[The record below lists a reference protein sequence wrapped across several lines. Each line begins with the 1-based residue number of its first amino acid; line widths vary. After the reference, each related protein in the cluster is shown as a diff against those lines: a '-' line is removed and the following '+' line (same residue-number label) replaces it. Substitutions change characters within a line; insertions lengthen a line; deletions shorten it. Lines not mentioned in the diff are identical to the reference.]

1 MELYELRPD
10 TDAFRTGWSLLSGRS
25 SAILHTKAMAFDGEA
40 VFVGSFNLDPRSAV
54 INTEAGLY
62 IESPELAE
70 RLTAYMATGV
80 VPANSYRVLLDLN
93 GEIVWETVRNG
104 QRLRYRDEP
113 ETGFR
118 RRFVA
123 GLWKLLPID
132 SQL

>member
-1 MELYELRPD
+1 
-10 TDAFRTGWSLLSGRS
+10 
-25 SAILHTKAMAFDGEA
+25 
-40 VFVGSFNLDPRSAV
+40 
-54 INTEAGLY
+54 
-62 IESPELAE
+62 
-70 RLTAYMATGV
+70 